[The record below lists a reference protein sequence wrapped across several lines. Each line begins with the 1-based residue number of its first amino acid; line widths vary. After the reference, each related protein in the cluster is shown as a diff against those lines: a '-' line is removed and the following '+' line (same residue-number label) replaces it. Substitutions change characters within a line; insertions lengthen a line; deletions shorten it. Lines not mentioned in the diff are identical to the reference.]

1 MDKTDVPFIQIH
13 QPSLKAVSRFM
24 AKLDIRYYLNGVH
37 VEATKTH
44 TILVA
49 TDGHKLLAVRQKATN
64 NIEAPTSLII
74 PDDAVKLLTMGCRP
88 SNALQEFDLQDRG
101 NVKWAGMML
110 GVPSL
115 PWIEFKEIAGVFPNW
130 RNVVPEKLPEQTGAA
145 QINPNFIKLVN
156 DSYHDLVG
164 RPFKRNTDVPIFFHD
179 NSFTGGKVIVLAPS
193 TAGLDFFAV
202 IMGIDR
208 RGDLKKLMEGG
219 IPAWA
224 VPPKKE
230 ESK

>member
-24 AKLDIRYYLNGVH
+24 AKQDIRYYLNGLH

-49 TDGHKLLAVRQKATN
+49 TDGRKLLAVRQKATN
-64 NIEAPTSLII
+64 NIEAPTSLIM

-88 SNALQEFDLQDRG
+88 RNALQEFNLQDRG
-101 NVKWAGMML
+101 NGKWTGRML
-110 GVPSL
+110 GVPSM
-115 PWIEFKEIAGVFPNW
+115 PWIEFEKIEGVFPNW
-130 RNVVPEKLPEQTGAA
+130 RKVVPEKFPDQPGAA
-145 QINPNFIKLVN
+145 QINPNYIKLVN

-179 NSFTGGKVIVLAPS
+179 NSFVGGKVIVVAPS

-202 IMGIDR
+202 IMGIDMR
-208 RGDLKKLMEGG
+208 DDLEKLMEAGV
-219 IPAWA
+219 PAWA
-224 VPPKKE
+224 VPPKKN